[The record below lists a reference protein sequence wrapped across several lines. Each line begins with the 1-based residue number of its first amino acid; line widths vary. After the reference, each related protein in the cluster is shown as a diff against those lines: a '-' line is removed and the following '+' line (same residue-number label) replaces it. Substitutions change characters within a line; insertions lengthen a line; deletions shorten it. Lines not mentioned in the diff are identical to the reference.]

1 VIGRSTRKRL
11 TPDDSTATVPRRDA
25 APRHRGRAELR
36 VPSRGRITR
45 RRCVSGEH
53 PMPRQPG
60 NRRQAQ
66 HRPRLRTA
74 SGVVRSH
81 AERSTQSDDRGA
93 VAERRPT
100 FVLPA
105 PSRRV
110 RQTSSTVGD
119 APRLLAVLFL
129 PNDPASWLRHSDEEL
144 ALCRCAYWVS
154 LLGAPAS
161 NNETGQTIYLPEQQ
175 ALSPDGLLGLFERV
189 AHREELRY
197 ETGGPRAKQDRTGRG
212 RTS

>member
-1 VIGRSTRKRL
+1 MQLQDIEAELSYAYLHAVASRAGVACQASTRCHDNLGIDAKLSIVRDFGPRAVWSEVTL
-11 TPDDSTATVPRRDA
+11 NVQLKATT
-25 APRHRGRAELR
+25 E
-36 VPSRGRITR
+36 
-45 RRCVSGEH
+45 
-53 PMPRQPG
+53 
-60 NRRQAQ
+60 
-66 HRPRLRTA
+66 
-74 SGVVRSH
+74 
-81 AERSTQSDDRGA
+81 
-93 VAERRPT
+93 
-100 FVLPA
+100 A
-105 PSRRV
+105 PSRKDGRLSYYLRPV
-110 RQTSSTVGD
+110 AEYDKLRRPS
-119 APRLLAVLFL
+119 AMPPRLLAVLFL